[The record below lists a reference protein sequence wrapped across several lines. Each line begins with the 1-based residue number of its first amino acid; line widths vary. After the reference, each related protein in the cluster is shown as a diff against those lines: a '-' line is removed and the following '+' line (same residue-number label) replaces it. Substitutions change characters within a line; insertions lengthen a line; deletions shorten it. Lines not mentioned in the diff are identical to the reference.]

1 MDDDMCLAAQRY
13 LDKTRG
19 CTVMMCDPLRVYYGN
34 EADAEM
40 EEARAQDCH
49 RDALDAMGIG

>member
-1 MDDDMCLAAQRY
+1 MCLAAQRY

-34 EADAEM
+34 DADAVM
-40 EEARAQDCH
+40 EEARAKDCH
-49 RDALDAMGIG
+49 RDVLDAMGMQ